1 MSDPAAPNAPA
12 TLAQRRIAGRLG
24 WSGPVLILFARSVFA
39 VAAQGLVAAG
49 LAARGSAAP
58 WREAEAWLP
67 VYGTLIDLGC
77 LLLLARLT
85 RREGIRLRDLLG
97 FARGR
102 LGRDLLLAL
111 ALVPPSLVF
120 IVAGNAGASLLV
132 FGRPEAAMLFS
143 PLPLWAALYAVL
155 VFPFIWGLVEQTTY
169 NGYAV
174 PRLTTLFGRT
184 APAVALVAFFW
195 SVQHAFMPLTF
206 DPQFMLYRAL
216 SPIPH
221 SLFVILVWLRL
232 RRILPLALAH
242 GLMDGGA
249 AFAGTL
255 LPLLG

>member
-1 MSDPAAPNAPA
+1 MPEAVTPNATA
-12 TLAQRRIAGRLG
+12 ALAERRVDGRLT
-24 WSGPVLILFARSVFA
+24 WSGPILILFARSVLA

-49 LAARGSAAP
+49 FAARGSAAP
-58 WREAEAWLP
+58 WREAGAWLP

-77 LLLLARLT
+77 LLLGRLM

-97 FARGR
+97 FERGR

-120 IVAGNAGASLLV
+120 ILAGNAGASLLV
-132 FGRPEAAMLFS
+132 WGRPTAAMLFS

-155 VFPFIWGLVEQTTY
+155 IFPFIWGLVEQTIY

-174 PRLTTLFGRT
+174 PRLQVLIGRT

-195 SVQHAFMPLTF
+195 SVQHVFMPLTP
-206 DPQFMLYRAL
+206 DPGFMLYRAL

-221 SLFVILVWLRL
+221 SLFIILVWLRL

-255 LPLLG
+255 LPLLR